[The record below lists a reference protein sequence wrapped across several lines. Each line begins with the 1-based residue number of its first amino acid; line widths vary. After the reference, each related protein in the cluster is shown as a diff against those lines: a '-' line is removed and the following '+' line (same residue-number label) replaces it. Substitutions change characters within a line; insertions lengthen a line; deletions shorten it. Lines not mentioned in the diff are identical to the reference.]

1 MSFLFI
7 RVSVGFWWL
16 CSSSFQEGF
25 TEEEMFQNLKCCSQ
39 EPVWG
44 EREKPLASLCPTV
57 SLGSR
62 WRSWLWSA
70 LPFSLIRQGQPP
82 PPGLPSTLLEFV
94 FELEGRLPC
103 PASTEEGLTR
113 SLVLQR
119 IMVKS

>member
-1 MSFLFI
+1 MG
-7 RVSVGFWWL
+7 RG
-16 CSSSFQEGF
+16 
-25 TEEEMFQNLKCCSQ
+25 
-39 EPVWG
+39 
-44 EREKPLASLCPTV
+44 RETLASLCPTV

-62 WRSWLWSA
+62 WRSWLLSV

-82 PPGLPSTLLEFV
+82 PPGLPSTLLGFV
-94 FELEGRLPC
+94 FKLEGRLPC